1 MAGLSSHEELIMLR
15 KRARRRLVGA
25 VALVLVSTAVLWNVL
40 GHIPNAPMRPEKVE
54 IAGQLASEPAAVPPP
69 AEALAS
75 APAAVVPAP
84 ATELVASLPPEPAAA
99 PAAVPRP
106 AAPAPAIASKPAAP
120 VPAAP
125 PAAAPPADASP
136 RAVAPPPAKPMPQ
149 AEAKPAPKPEVAAKP
164 APKPEAAAKP
174 APAAKAE
181 PRVEPTPAPRA
192 KDPAAILEGRADVA
206 PAKPA
211 APRAERP
218 EPAAVE
224 QGKGGNGFAIQLAA
238 LSDPA
243 KAEALRSR
251 LAAAGVA
258 AHFSK
263 VTTSKGE
270 VTRVRVGPFASR
282 AEADATLRK
291 LAGAGVTGI
300 VVPR

>member
-54 IAGQLASEPAAVPPP
+54 IAGQLASEPAVVPPP

-106 AAPAPAIASKPAAP
+106 AAPAPAIASKPAP

-149 AEAKPAPKPEVAAKP
+149 AEAKPAPKPE
-164 APKPEAAAKP
+164 AAAKP
-174 APAAKAE
+174 APAVKAE